1 MWPEV
6 CQWNVAQTGLSH
18 NLFYSHGLLICE
30 ERTSEP
36 GLNPVLLKDL
46 SEELL

>member
-1 MWPEV
+1 MQPNPEEAWGGS
-6 CQWNVAQTGLSH
+6 CGQ
-18 NLFYSHGLLICE
+18 
-30 ERTSEP
+30 RTSEP